1 MTETP
6 PENPISLP
14 LISLLKGVVYRDSH
28 ENAWRD
34 LIDHQAAVA
43 DYATVLGL
51 ELIVDEAEGHAFLRQ
66 IEPDDD
72 APGLYLRELDI
83 EGVDTKF
90 IEQRRKLIGELLD
103 QVMESRHIDT
113 GSSGVKGFD
122 RRYGLRRR
130 PALVRFRILD
140 PALEIN
146 GIDDLSLPAEQFARL
161 DIDAATVF
169 ITENETNGLAF
180 PPHPSAIVIFGLG
193 YGLERLARVS
203 WLSERRIHYWGDID
217 THGFAILNRLRHH
230 LPHAESLLMD
240 RATLDAHRQ
249 LWTREPKDRRFSG
262 RLDRLT
268 HSESQL
274 YETLRD
280 DRLGERIRLEQER
293 IGFGWVQGRLREI
306 SQQIASNR

>member
-103 QVMESRHIDT
+103 
-113 GSSGVKGFD
+113 
-122 RRYGLRRR
+122 
-130 PALVRFRILD
+130 
-140 PALEIN
+140 
-146 GIDDLSLPAEQFARL
+146 
-161 DIDAATVF
+161 
-169 ITENETNGLAF
+169 
-180 PPHPSAIVIFGLG
+180 
-193 YGLERLARVS
+193 
-203 WLSERRIHYWGDID
+203 
-217 THGFAILNRLRHH
+217 
-230 LPHAESLLMD
+230 
-240 RATLDAHRQ
+240 
-249 LWTREPKDRRFSG
+249 
-262 RLDRLT
+262 
-268 HSESQL
+268 
-274 YETLRD
+274 
-280 DRLGERIRLEQER
+280 
-293 IGFGWVQGRLREI
+293 
-306 SQQIASNR
+306 